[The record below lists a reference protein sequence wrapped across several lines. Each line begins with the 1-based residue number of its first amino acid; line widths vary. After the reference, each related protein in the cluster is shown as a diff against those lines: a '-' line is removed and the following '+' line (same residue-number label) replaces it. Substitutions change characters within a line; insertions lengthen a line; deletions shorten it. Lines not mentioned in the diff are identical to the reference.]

1 MSESSSTRVKVGVLI
16 AVALAVFAFAVVSV
30 GTRQKLFTRSVTY
43 TVHFRTVAGLQDG
56 SPVKLHG
63 VRIGT
68 VKSVSLTPDPVEQRI
83 DVVLSIERRYA
94 RHIRTDT
101 MAQIKTIG
109 LLGDKYVFLSSERDP
124 EAEPIEPGGAIRVVE
139 LVDYDVLVRQSE
151 DILTNAAII
160 SSSLRQLLLGLERGE
175 TLVGK
180 LFSDPDFGHDLV
192 DSMTRTVKHWEGI
205 SSGVHEGRGLAG
217 RFLTD
222 EAYAERIA
230 SELET
235 SISRLER
242 ILATTEEGKNLA
254 GKLLVESPE
263 SEELFD
269 NLVVFSK
276 GLREVGEAFE
286 KNEGFLPS
294 LIEGSTEGREMAS
307 SFHATLHSL
316 ASILDKLDRGEGSA
330 SAFLNDP
337 TLYQAME
344 DIVGAVSKSGP
355 TKWFIRKKRR
365 KGERQRLK
373 QERMEAAAT
382 EESSS
387 GGKERPSSDSPA
399 DSLSSP
405 PGETSDEPDL
415 PDETLSEEQEAGLP
429 HGGEKR
435 SALAPQGRTLPAP
448 HDEVVVTAKRPRDPF
463 AEPPPPP
470 KNPS

>member
-1 MSESSSTRVKVGVLI
+1 MSESSSTRAKVGILI
-16 AVALAVFAFAVVSV
+16 AVALVVFAFAVVSV

-43 TVHFRTVAGLQDG
+43 TVHFSTVAGLQDG
-56 SPVKLHG
+56 APVKLHG

-68 VKSVSLTPDPVEQRI
+68 VKAVSLMPDPVEQRI

-101 MAQIKTIG
+101 MAHIKTIG
-109 LLGDKYVFLSSERDP
+109 LLGDKYVFLSSDRDP
-124 EAEPIEPGGAIRVVE
+124 EAQPIEPGGAIHVVE

-160 SSSLRQLLLGLERGE
+160 TSSLRQLLLGLERGE

-192 DSMTRTVKHWEGI
+192 DSVTRTVKHWEGI

-222 EAYAERIA
+222 EAYAERIT
-230 SELET
+230 SEIET
-235 SISRLER
+235 SLSRLER
-242 ILATTEEGKNLA
+242 ILATTEEGKNFA

-286 KNEGFLPS
+286 KHEGFLPALLEDS
-294 LIEGSTEGREMAS
+294 SEGREMVT

-316 ASILDKLDRGEGSA
+316 ASILDKLDRGEGGA
-330 SAFLNDP
+330 GAFLNDP
-337 TLYQAME
+337 ALYQAME
-344 DIVGAVSKSGP
+344 DIVGTMSKSRT
-355 TKWFIRKKRR
+355 TKWFLRKKRR
-365 KGERQRLK
+365 KGESQRFK
-373 QERMEAAAT
+373 EERKGAAAAA

-387 GGKERPSSDSPA
+387 EGKKRPSSDSST
-399 DSLSSP
+399 DSEP
-405 PGETSDEPDL
+405 SDEPDL
-415 PDETLSEEQEAGLP
+415 PDESHSEEQEAGLRR
-429 HGGEKR
+429 GGER
-435 SALAPQGRTLPAP
+435 HSVLAPQGRTLPASY
-448 HDEVVVTAKRPRDPF
+448 DEVVVTAKRPRDPF
-463 AEPPPPP
+463 AEPPPSP